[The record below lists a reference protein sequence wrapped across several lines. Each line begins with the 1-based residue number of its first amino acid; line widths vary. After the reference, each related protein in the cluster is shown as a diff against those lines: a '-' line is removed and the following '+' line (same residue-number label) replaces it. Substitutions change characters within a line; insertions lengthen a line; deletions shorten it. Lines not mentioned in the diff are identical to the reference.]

1 MVKTAKI
8 YLCCDNKEMYKLLWK
23 LQDNTRAI
31 KNKAIQMLW
40 EWNNFSQDYK
50 KQYEEFPKPKDIL
63 NYTVSGFMYDKLKE
77 ESLLNSGNLSATL
90 QLVEKQFKTNQKD
103 FLRGD
108 KSIICFKKNQPLDI
122 HNKSIRLSHEKNTF
136 YADISLMNKSTAK
149 DNNGGSCSLP
159 FRLMIK
165 DRSTRSIIERC
176 YDGVY
181 SISGSK
187 IKYDEKKKMW
197 YLNLSYGFE
206 KQYAESI
213 DKGKILG
220 VYLANDKPFTASVL
234 GDYDRLAV
242 DLNEIEHY
250 RKSIESR
257 RRAMLKQSTIC
268 GDGRV
273 GHGYHKRVKPI
284 ETLSHKVACTRD
296 TLNHKYSK
304 AIIDY
309 ALRKGCGTI
318 QMENLTGISAKDKYL
333 KNWSYYD
340 LQTKIEYKAKEK
352 GIDVIY
358 ADIKHDFATQR
369 CCKCGHINEVEKDF
383 VCKECGFKADINY
396 NASQNFA
403 TQDIVKV
410 IGANIKQT

>member
-1 MVKTAKI
+1 MVKTTKI
-8 YLCCDNKEMYKLLWK
+8 YLCCENKGVYKILWK
-23 LQDNTRAI
+23 LQENTRAI

-40 EWNNFSQDYK
+40 EWNGFSQDYK

-63 NYTVSGFMYDKLKE
+63 HYTISGFLYDKLKD

-90 QLVEKQFKTNQKD
+90 QLVEKQFKTSQRD
-103 FLRGD
+103 FLKGE

-122 HNKSIRLSHEKNTF
+122 HGKSIRLNHDKNTF
-136 YADISLMNKSTAK
+136 YADISLMNKATAK
-149 DNNGGSCSLP
+149 ENNGGFCSLP

-181 SISGSK
+181 SVSGSK

-206 KQYAESI
+206 RQCSENI
-213 DKGKILG
+213 EKGKILG

-250 RKSIESR
+250 RKGIESR
-257 RRAMLKQSTIC
+257 RKAMLKQSTIC

-273 GHGYHKRVKPI
+273 GHGYHKRVEPT

-304 AIIDY
+304 AIVDY
-309 ALRKGCGTI
+309 AIRKGCGTI
-318 QMENLTGISAKDKYL
+318 QMENLTGISARDKYL

-340 LQTKIEYKAKEK
+340 LQAKIEYKAKEK

-358 ADIKHDFATQR
+358 ADIKHELATQR
-369 CCKCGHINEVEKDF
+369 CCKCGHINKVENDY
-383 VCKECGFKADINY
+383 VCEECGFRSDINY

-403 TQDIVKV
+403 TQDIVKI